1 MKKFTYIF
9 CGNLGTK
16 KNVIHSLHLVRMQWL
31 DVLHAC
37 QPMRATSHSTT
48 VIFLHGI
55 EHTIFFLQSQ
65 SNHKQYLLREY
76 VILDTVTVFMNDS
89 LNHSFNRFFQKHQFI
104 LEHHYCVLANSAMF
118 CLDLFYSAEQ
128 KQTWCPALMCLKC
141 KLLNINGLFTELLY
155 IRNSTLAIEIQ
166 NIGTTVFT
174 CSLFYKCI

>member
-55 EHTIFFLQSQ
+55 EHTIFFYSHKVIISSTYSESMWFWTQSLSLWMTHWIIRSTDFSKNTNSFLNIIIVCWLILLCFVWTYFTLQS
-65 SNHKQYLLREY
+65 K
-76 VILDTVTVFMNDS
+76 
-89 LNHSFNRFFQKHQFI
+89 NRHGVR
-104 LEHHYCVLANSAMF
+104 HWCV
-118 CLDLFYSAEQ
+118 
-128 KQTWCPALMCLKC
+128 
-141 KLLNINGLFTELLY
+141 
-155 IRNSTLAIEIQ
+155 
-166 NIGTTVFT
+166 
-174 CSLFYKCI
+174 